1 MTNSFGEI
9 LRRLR
14 MEKRLSQQQLADKL
28 HVERS
33 SLSSWEA
40 GRRTPDTAMIS
51 RLAEVLGVGA
61 AVLLFATENPDEP
74 PNVLLVDDEG
84 IILEGGLPV
93 LRQALPGAAVFG
105 FTKPSEAVDFVRN
118 HPTALVFLDI
128 EMGRVSGLELCREL
142 IRLRPRV
149 NVIYLTAF
157 REYAFDAWDTGA
169 SGFLLKPLD
178 VEAVRRQLLHLRYPV
193 GGLL

>member
-1 MTNSFGEI
+1 
-9 LRRLR
+9 

-51 RLAEVLGVGA
+51 RLAEVLGVDA

>member
-93 LRQALPGAAVFG
+93 LRQALPGAPVFG